1 MTETGGNNIEP
12 KQPKDNFEH
21 ARATVKEEEEELD
34 EATLLATKRRILSLA

>member
-1 MTETGGNNIEP
+1 MTKAAGNNIEP

-21 ARATVKEEEEELD
+21 ARATVKEEEESD